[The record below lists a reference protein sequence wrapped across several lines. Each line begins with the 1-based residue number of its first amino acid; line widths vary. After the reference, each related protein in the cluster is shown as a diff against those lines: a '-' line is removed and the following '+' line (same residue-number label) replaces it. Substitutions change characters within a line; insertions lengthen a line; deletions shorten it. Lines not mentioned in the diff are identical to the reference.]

1 MNSRIKCAAIAAVL
15 IIACI
20 GGARITN
27 AAPPTNACSLLTS
40 AQVSDAVGTAVG
52 EGTPLFAAHPK
63 DCQWR
68 ATAARTNIRVQLFLK
83 DAQALAYAKVPIT
96 GKVVVS
102 AGSIG
107 DDAVYTTF
115 QGTASV
121 LSVKKGDVVFDVHVL
136 SYGMP
141 DDKVK
146 AIEKA
151 LALKILAKL

>member
-1 MNSRIKCAAIAAVL
+1 MSPRFKFVAIAAVFVSYV
-15 IIACI
+15 

-27 AAPPTNACSLLTS
+27 AAPPANACSLLTS
-40 AQVSDAVGTAVG
+40 AQVSDAVGTAVDA
-52 EGTPLFAAHPK
+52 GTPLFASHPK

-68 ATAARTNIRVQLFLK
+68 STAARTNIRVQLFLK
-83 DAQALAYAKVPIT
+83 DAQALTYAKIPISGKIVT
-96 GKVVVS
+96 GASGV
-102 AGSIG
+102 G

-121 LSVKKGDVVFDVHVL
+121 MTVKKGDVVFDVHVL

-146 AIEKA
+146 AIEKT